1 MVEIRAVEIRVAQIR
16 VVEIR
21 VGDGTSIEI
30 PPLMALGDDVSE
42 VGTRLARVA
51 SDIERWRGTAAGA
64 VEGSVT
70 CAVQLGLTA
79 AHWHSSLAL
88 LARSIQDYGRS
99 LHQAAADYR
108 TADQA
113 AGEMIGQAGAA
124 LAARMPGAGEDVPR

>member
-1 MVEIRAVEIRVAQIR
+1 M
-16 VVEIR
+16 VEIR

-51 SDIERWRGTAAGA
+51 SDIERWRGTASGA

-70 CAVQLGLTA
+70 CTVQLGLMA
-79 AHWHSSLAL
+79 DHWHSSLGL

-99 LHQAAADYR
+99 LHRAAADYR

-113 AGEMIGQAGAA
+113 AGKMIGQAGAA
-124 LAARMPGAGEDVPR
+124 LAARMPGSGGGGSGGDVPR